1 MGIMGMNF
9 RILESYVI
17 MCKKLNLESTWTGL
31 NKFQKLFFELLDDD
45 GKTKFKRPDR
55 FQDRYFRK

>member
-1 MGIMGMNF
+1 MGMNF

-17 MCKKLNLESTWTGL
+17 MCKKLNSESTWNGL
-31 NKFQKLFFELLDDD
+31 NKIQKLFFELLDAD
-45 GKTKFKRPDR
+45 GKTRFKRPDR